1 MYVKHLHH
9 WNKYLIILPVSI
21 RIKFKV
27 CSLPKTHSV
36 MILPLSTASV
46 VSPLATAS
54 PLLWSYWPIHSSHSY
69 SPLPR
74 RTLPSFNEMTSL
86 IPHNLVQLSFLLQS
100 FGPQVR
106 FRCFSSLFMYI
117 RCLSLS
123 IYLSNSHHTGLYNY
137 FFTYLPSPL
146 ENKLLEVRAHILSDC
161 LSVEPYVIAG
171 T

>member
-74 RTLPSFNEMTSL
+74 RALPSFNEMTSL

-106 FRCFSSLFMYI
+106 LRCFSSLFMYI

>member
-106 FRCFSSLFMYI
+106 LRCFSSLFMYI

>member
-1 MYVKHLHH
+1 MYVKHLQH

-36 MILPLSTASV
+36 MILPLSTAPV
-46 VSPLATAS
+46 VSPPATAS
-54 PLLWSYWPIHSSHSY
+54 PLLWSYWTIHSSHSY

-74 RTLPSFNEMTSL
+74 RTLPSFNETTSL

-106 FRCFSSLFMYI
+106 FRCFSPLFTYT

-123 IYLSNSHHTGLYNY
+123 TYHSKSHDTGLYNY
-137 FFTYLPSPL
+137 FFTYLLS
-146 ENKLLEVRAHILSDC
+146 LL
-161 LSVEPYVIAG
+161 
-171 T
+171 